1 MLKGKGVRPM
11 ELREKERELV
21 PVPVKREFEALRE
34 KHGDVDPTDDIEAY
48 WNTPRFEPCG
58 IPRRWRVY

>member
-1 MLKGKGVRPM
+1 M
-11 ELREKERELV
+11 ELREEERVLV

-48 WNTPRFEPCG
+48 WDTPQFEPSG
-58 IPRRWRVY
+58 ILRRWRVY